1 MLAGTLRV
9 RSEVVQSLIARALP
23 AARATVATPSAIQL
37 MNNFGIEPDSWQREV
52 LTSPSTRLLL
62 NCSRQSGKS
71 TTLGAMALSTACAT
85 PSALVL
91 CLAPAL
97 RQAQELF
104 GKLLALY
111 EASSD
116 RLPPLTRLSELR
128 AQWAN
133 GSRVLVI
140 PADEKKGVRGF
151 SRPDLVIVDE
161 CAGVEDDVLRAARP
175 LFALGHG
182 SFVLSSTPRGRR
194 GLFFE
199 EWSSGLGWSRWEIP
213 ASMIPRI
220 SPDFL
225 ASERQALGVNWY
237 MQEYQCAFLQPLLA
251 VFDYEKIDAA
261 ADAELQPLRET
272 PLFKSL
278 EAAVRK

>member
-1 MLAGTLRV
+1 MARYLPLV
-9 RSEVVQSLIARALP
+9 RAKVQ
-23 AARATVATPSAIQL
+23 TPSAVQL
-37 MNNFGIEPDSWQREV
+37 MINFGIEPDDWQVQV
-52 LTSPSTRLLL
+52 LTSRSSRLLL

-71 TTLGAMALSTACAT
+71 TTLGAMALATACAKS
-85 PSALVL
+85 SALVL

-104 GKLLALY
+104 GKLIALY

-133 GSRVLVI
+133 RSRVLVI

-161 CAGVEDDVLRAARP
+161 CAGVADDVLRAARP

-182 SFVLSSTPRGRR
+182 RFVLSSTPRGRR

-199 EWSSGLGWSRWEIP
+199 EWSSGIGWARWEIP
-213 ASMIPRI
+213 ASMIARI
-220 SPDFL
+220 SADFL

-237 MQEYQCAFLQPLLA
+237 LQEYQCAFLQPLLA

-261 ADAELQPLRET
+261 ADEDLLPLRET
-272 PLFKSL
+272 PLFRSL
-278 EAAVRK
+278 EAAR